1 MSEVSLTG
9 SGNLVGLLGKQ
20 QQAMPHALALYQQQ
34 ITMAHESSQEAK
46 QQQPQP
52 TKSQPYPGGRD
63 SSSPRIRTRSPG
75 ISDREREG
83 IPLCALLYLHPFL
96 TYRDLSAVL
105 KLLSFSLFILLCL
118 LMSTASIERV
128 VFERPAHVC

>member
-1 MSEVSLTG
+1 MPEVSVMG
-9 SGNLVGLLGKQ
+9 SGNRAGLLGK

-52 TKSQPYPGGRD
+52 TKSQPYPGGGD

-83 IPLCALLYLHPFL
+83 ISLCALLYFHTFL
-96 TYRDLSAVL
+96 TYRDLPAVL
-105 KLLSFSLFILLCL
+105 KLLSFSL
-118 LMSTASIERV
+118 V
-128 VFERPAHVC
+128 VFVFLCEF